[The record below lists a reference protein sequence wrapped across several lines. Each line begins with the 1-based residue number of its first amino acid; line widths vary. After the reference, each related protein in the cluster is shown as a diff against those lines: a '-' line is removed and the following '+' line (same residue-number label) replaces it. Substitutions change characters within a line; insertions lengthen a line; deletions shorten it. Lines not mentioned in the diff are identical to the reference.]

1 MMTPVVAI
9 VINSK
14 IIGEAIIFVWS
25 DPSKGFDIR
34 RTALLANP
42 IGSVCIWQKIINTQP
57 MNDLKQ
63 AFKKKCIKWNIILA
77 AIPVINS
84 THQPVI
90 RCKINIVQHSTL
102 ISTGSTS
109 HTSTENYSR
118 NIIVHVPGIVFH
130 VMNLEIL
137 VESSKTSSGSDNSL
151 AYQYDKMLPNG
162 FTLNQERVSTHTRFQ
177 FTNDII
183 VYDIKRGMA
192 VMLKDILIIIE
203 IVSCGYCLTKQFIF
217 MLS

>member
-14 IIGEAIIFVWS
+14 IIGEAIIFVWP

-42 IGSVCIWQKIINTQP
+42 IGSVCVRQKMINTQP

-77 AIPVINS
+77 AILVINC
-84 THQPVI
+84 THQAVI

-109 HTSTENYSR
+109 HTSTKNYSR
-118 NIIVHVPGIVFH
+118 NIIVHVSGFVFH

-137 VESSKTSSGSDNSL
+137 VKSSKTSSGSDNSL
-151 AYQYDKMLPNG
+151 TYQCDKTLPNG
-162 FTLNQERVSTHTRFQ
+162 FTLKQERVSTHTGFQ
-177 FTNDII
+177 FTNDIF
-183 VYDIKRGMA
+183 VYSIKRRMA
-192 VMLKDILIIIE
+192 VMLKYVLINIE
-203 IVSCGYCLTKQFIF
+203 TVPY
-217 MLS
+217 